1 MNTLMPVTPFGLWLS
16 NLRNSLEDSS
26 SGNPSFRLLELV
38 DLGVDGVQSLI
49 SGIMGPTQTG
59 IKQLALTIHKKTMGN
74 PYFIQEFLQNMI
86 TSGILSYN
94 VNMVQW
100 MWDDKKVETV
110 EVTDNVAGMLRG
122 KLGRLDSFSHFLV
135 QVAACIGSTF
145 DMFSLLMGANSL
157 QDQASLLGV
166 VSMETISK
174 SMQTLLGEGIVE
186 RRGFNEEAVHFAHD
200 QIQKAAM
207 DMLSPTKQRLWQ
219 STIGQ
224 SILDQSEEEEIEK
237 RLFVITDLMNK
248 GISNFAIDTLD
259 RREELLDLNYRA
271 GKKSISTSAY
281 AAATSY
287 LKTAIKLLSDS
298 RWDHDQRARTLD
310 LYSTAAESEY
320 CNAKFDSMQKL
331 INVVIEADIPY
342 ECKLRSHVILVCF
355 HETRGNF
362 REAITIGSRV
372 LNLIHGKTVI
382 PSKASTSQVIFELLK
397 TKRVMRRQSFDDL
410 SNLPLLDD
418 ETKAYADRLH
428 DILLTAAYTAR
439 PDLFPLLPL
448 KGVRSCVKYG
458 VGSYS
463 PAAFAAFAVI
473 LCWTKKLSCN
483 KIPIWTT

>member
-145 DMFSLLMGANSL
+145 DMFSLLMGAKSL
-157 QDQASLLGV
+157 QDEASLLGA

-248 GISNFAIDTLD
+248 GISTLSIDTLG
-259 RREELLDLNYRA
+259 RARRAIGLKLSSREEIHIFVCIR
-271 GKKSISTSAY
+271 
-281 AAATSY
+281 
-287 LKTAIKLLSDS
+287 
-298 RWDHDQRARTLD
+298 R
-310 LYSTAAESEY
+310 
-320 CNAKFDSMQKL
+320 CN
-331 INVVIEADIPY
+331 IIP
-342 ECKLRSHVILVCF
+342 KN
-355 HETRGNF
+355 GN
-362 REAITIGSRV
+362 
-372 LNLIHGKTVI
+372 
-382 PSKASTSQVIFELLK
+382 
-397 TKRVMRRQSFDDL
+397 
-410 SNLPLLDD
+410 
-418 ETKAYADRLH
+418 
-428 DILLTAAYTAR
+428 
-439 PDLFPLLPL
+439 
-448 KGVRSCVKYG
+448 
-458 VGSYS
+458 
-463 PAAFAAFAVI
+463 
-473 LCWTKKLSCN
+473 
-483 KIPIWTT
+483 